1 MSDHDGHGHGPVAP
15 AEALHHEPAPH
26 PGHGHAV
33 SAGADRRY
41 LTAALALLIVFMAGE
56 VALGLAAQSL
66 ALLSDAG
73 HMLTDAASIVFA
85 LVAMRLAMR
94 PPHGGFTYGL
104 KRAEIL
110 SAQLN
115 GATLLLLA
123 GFFLYEAIRRL
134 LSPPEVDG
142 RLVLITAL
150 AGIVVNLAA
159 TWLLGRADRSSLNIE
174 GAFQHIVNDL
184 YAFIATALSGLVV
197 ALTGFAQADAIATL
211 IVAALMLRAGYG
223 LIRETGRIFLQAA
236 PSGLI
241 PAEIGA
247 RLAGQPEVAE
257 VHDLHV
263 WELTSGYSSLSAHV
277 FVRPE
282 GDCNA
287 VRRRLQGLLARSYGI
302 THTTLQV
309 DPAPE
314 GAVGESECVDAGHCT
329 DPHGPHY
336 LSPSG
341 RQPAS
346 PRDAKGDRGD
356 EDGRVGGSES
366 AAQGPENTG

>member
-1 MSDHDGHGHGPVAP
+1 
-15 AEALHHEPAPH
+15 
-26 PGHGHAV
+26 
-33 SAGADRRY
+33 
-41 LTAALALLIVFMAGE
+41 MAGE
-56 VALGLAAQSL
+56 VVVGLIAQSL
-66 ALLSDAG
+66 ALISDSG
-73 HMLTDAASIVFA
+73 HMLADSASIVFA
-85 LVAMRLAMR
+85 LVAMRLATR

-134 LSPPEVDG
+134 IVPPEVEG
-142 RLVLITAL
+142 GLVLVTAL
-150 AGIVVNLAA
+150 VGIVVNVVA
-159 TWLLGRADRSSLNIE
+159 TWLLSRADRSNLNVE

-184 YAFIATALSGLVV
+184 YAFIATAVSGLVV
-197 ALTGFAQADAIATL
+197 LLTGFARADALATL
-211 IVAALMLRAGYG
+211 IVAALMLKAGYG
-223 LIRETGRIFLQAA
+223 LIRETGRIFLQAS

-247 RLAGQPEVAE
+247 RLASQPDVAE

-277 FVRPE
+277 FVRPG
-282 GDCNA
+282 GDRNA
-287 VRRRLQGLLARSYGI
+287 VRCRLQSLLARSYGI

-314 GAVGESECVDAGHCT
+314 GEVGENECVDADHCA

-336 LSPSG
+336 LSPHG
-341 RQPAS
+341 RA
-346 PRDAKGDRGD
+346 
-356 EDGRVGGSES
+356 
-366 AAQGPENTG
+366 T